1 MAEYITF
8 QPSDHFNTKL
18 YTGNGSTNAITGVG
32 FQPDWVWIKDRESTE
47 HHNLFDV
54 VRGATKRIYT
64 SSQAMEDTAA
74 TTLTSFDSDGF
85 SLGSSGAVNASG
97 NNTVSWNW
105 RAAGGQ
111 GSSNTDGS
119 INTTYTSANTTSGF
133 SISTYTG
140 TGSNATVGHGLG
152 VAPEVVWIKKR
163 SGGGNEG
170 MYGYYKSIGAGNI
183 MSISETGAAAA
194 GASLFQSTDP
204 TSSVF
209 SIGTHAS
216 VNNSGSEYVAYSFA
230 PIKGFSKFGSY
241 VGNASASDNAFVYCG
256 FKPAFLI
263 TKCSSI
269 SGDRWTLYDNKRD
282 PYNYVY
288 RRLFPDGNIAES
300 LNTDAD
306 IDFLSNGFK
315 IRTDAGTSG
324 AAQTY
329 IYMAFAEHPLVS
341 SNDIP
346 GTAR

>member
-1 MAEYITF
+1 MAYITF
-8 QPSDHFNTKL
+8 QPKDYFNTKL
-18 YTGNGSTNAITGVG
+18 YSGTGSTASITGVG
-32 FQPDWVWIKDRESTE
+32 FRPDWVWIKDRASTE

-64 SSQAMEDTAA
+64 SSAAMEDTAA

-152 VAPEVVWIKKR
+152 VAPTVVWIKKR

-170 MYGYYKSIGAGNI
+170 MYAYMKEIGAGNQL
-183 MSISETGAAAA
+183 SISETEPAAA
-194 GASLFQSTDP
+194 GSSLFQSTDP

-216 VNNSGSEYVAYSFA
+216 VNNSSSEYVAYSFT
-230 PIKGFSKFGSY
+230 PIKGYSKFGKFT
-241 VGNASASDNAFVYCG
+241 GNGNVNGPMIYTG
-256 FKPAFLI
+256 FKPAWVLI
-263 TKCSSI
+263 KCTSY
-269 SGDRWTLYDNKRD
+269 GGQNWTLFDNKRD
-282 PYNYVY
+282 PNNEMIRQLQINNTSAEDANLTYN
-288 RRLFPDGNIAES
+288 
-300 LNTDAD
+300 D
-306 IDFLSNGFK
+306 IDCLANGFK
-315 IRTDAGTSG
+315 VREDNDNVNRDNE
-324 AAQTY
+324 TY
-329 IYMAFAEHPLVS
+329 IFMAFAEVPIVA
-341 SNDIP
+341 SNGDP
-346 GTAR
+346 ATAR